1 LPEYD
6 DVLSAIFRL
15 NDGWEVELSSVFR
28 SISKE
33 SLMLRLPETVLST
46 VMSSDLWIVPL
57 YDLLSIE
64 VVADSELT
72 PGGQKELL
80 TSIE

>member
-1 LPEYD
+1 MPEY

-15 NDGWEVELSSVFR
+15 KVGRDVELSSVFR

-33 SLMLRLPETVLST
+33 SLMLRLPEIVLST

-57 YDLLSIE
+57 YDLLSTE

-72 PGGQKELL
+72 PGGQKELF
-80 TSIE
+80 TSAL